1 MKHFYT
7 LICLSFLTLTSFAQN
22 SDNSGEPA
30 GYTFGVVQNTGY
42 NFSVIATPNFDTTNS
57 DVSDIGLALMLPA
70 GNVDIT
76 NVTAF
81 NSRAWTVTQVTQ
93 ADLLLFGADSNNRDG
108 FAMNL
113 PPGQTILSHTAG
125 TPFVLVSFDI
135 SNSPTTG
142 SIEILINSDPIAIAL
157 GGAIDSFY
165 NTNIQDSGTDN
176 YFGGITTGQE
186 NFMFD
191 ALSIDEV
198 ILEDSSI
205 SIYPNPASEFINV
218 KTSAQIN
225 RIELFDITGK
235 KVLATTQKE
244 NIKINHLPIGVYLLK
259 VYSARGSFTKKVV
272 IN

>member
-7 LICLSFLTLTSFAQN
+7 LICLSFLTLTGFAQN
-22 SDNSGEPA
+22 SDTSGEPA
-30 GYTFGVVQNTGY
+30 GYTFGIVQNVGY

-57 DVSDIGLALMLPA
+57 DVSDIGFALMLPA
-70 GNVDIT
+70 GNADVT

-81 NSRAWTVTQVTQ
+81 NTRAWTVTQVTQ
-93 ADLLLFGADSNNRDG
+93 ADFQLFGADSNNRDG

-135 SNSPTTG
+135 SNSPTSG
-142 SIEILINSDPIAIAL
+142 MIEILINTDPIAIAL

-165 NTNIQDSGTDN
+165 NTNLLDSGTNN
-176 YFGGITTGQE
+176 YFSGITTGQE
-186 NFMFD
+186 SFMFNS
-191 ALSIDEV
+191 LSIDEV
-198 ILEDSSI
+198 MLEDSSI
-205 SIYPNPASEFINV
+205 TIYPNPTSDVINII
-218 KTSAQIN
+218 TTTEIDT
-225 RIELFDITGK
+225 IELFDVTGK
-235 KVLATTQKE
+235 RVLSKSQTNKIKV
-244 NIKINHLPIGVYLLK
+244 NHLPIGVYLLK